1 MSLRDRRLAPRA
13 TTEVRIDWTVPR
25 RRRRQWVDVAEAA
38 IVSNASMSGLQIRA
52 NTVER
57 FVPGNVVPISCEGQN
72 GRVNIRWIGP
82 SGERGLSLY
91 GVKLVY
97 PSSELLEVLLRG
109 TGLLHPSSTEVDD
122 SVLSLLVLEP
132 SR

>member
-1 MSLRDRRLAPRA
+1 
-13 TTEVRIDWTVPR
+13 
-25 RRRRQWVDVAEAA
+25 
-38 IVSNASMSGLQIRA
+38 MSGLQIRA

-57 FVPGNVVPISCEGQN
+57 FMPGNVVPISCEGQA
-72 GRVNIRWIGP
+72 GHVNIRWIGP

-97 PSSELLEVLLRG
+97 PSTELLEVLLRG
-109 TGLLHPSSTEVDD
+109 TGLLQHSNEVDD

-132 SR
+132 AR

>member
-25 RRRRQWVDVAEAA
+25 RRRRQWIDVVEPA
-38 IVSNASMSGLQIRA
+38 IVGNASLSGLQIRA

-57 FVPGNVVPISCEGQN
+57 FVPGNVVPITCEGQN
-72 GRVNIRWIGP
+72 GHVNIRWIGP

-109 TGLLHPSSTEVDD
+109 TGLLQHSNEVDD

-132 SR
+132 TR

>member
-25 RRRRQWVDVAEAA
+25 RRRRQWVDVVEPA
-38 IVSNASMSGLQIRA
+38 IVGNASLSGLQIRA

-57 FVPGNVVPISCEGQN
+57 FLPGNVVPISCEGQT
-72 GRVNIRWIGP
+72 GHVNIRWIGP

-97 PSSELLEVLLRG
+97 PSTELLEVLLRG
-109 TGLLHPSSTEVDD
+109 TGLLQHSNEVDD

-132 SR
+132 AR